1 MIALLDEC
9 VKKYDFRLSL
19 LYFSGS
25 CNLLIRNYMIPHKN
39 AESKV
44 GCLAQQNWIEGYK
57 YVCEEFLEQLEIIPD
72 ITPANALNKP
82 EVQTRYEGA
91 KIILYTIQN
100 V

>member
-44 GCLAQQNWIEGYK
+44 GCLA
-57 YVCEEFLEQLEIIPD
+57 
-72 ITPANALNKP
+72 
-82 EVQTRYEGA
+82 
-91 KIILYTIQN
+91 
-100 V
+100 